1 MPAAQPRRSFPD
13 ILGQSAALGR
23 ALARLDAAIDND
35 LPVLL
40 AGETGTGKELFARA
54 LHDLGPRRSR
64 ELVAINCGAVP
75 DTLFEAELFGHARA
89 SFTGAERARAGLLA
103 RAEGGTLFL
112 DELGEL
118 PLARQA
124 ALLRALESRRY
135 RPVGSDD
142 ERPFDVRIVA
152 ATNRD
157 LAQAVAERAFRQDLL
172 FRVNAIEIH
181 LPPLRDRDGDV
192 PLLLAGYLGRTGA
205 PIEIAPRAL
214 AALDAYAWPGNVREL
229 AHLVQ
234 RLAALGVRRVEL
246 EHLPR
251 AVRASAPRASAP
263 RASAPRASAR
273 RTPAAAERPALP
285 ARPLMAGPVP
295 PPAAGRGSSGE
306 ARLALAEDDERE
318 PIRRALAETGGNIS
332 RAAERLGITRHGLK
346 KRMVRLGM
354 RAPSGSKRKGE

>member
-1 MPAAQPRRSFPD
+1 
-13 ILGQSAALGR
+13 
-23 ALARLDAAIDND
+23 
-35 LPVLL
+35 
-40 AGETGTGKELFARA
+40 
-54 LHDLGPRRSR
+54 
-64 ELVAINCGAVP
+64 AVP
-75 DTLFEAELFGHARA
+75 DTLFEAELCGHARA
-89 SFTGAERARAGLLA
+89 SFTGAERARPGLLA

-157 LAQAVAERAFRQDLL
+157 LAQAVAERTFRQDLL

-181 LPPLRDRDGDV
+181 LPPLRDREGDV

-205 PIEIAPRAL
+205 LIEIAPRAL
-214 AALDAYAWPGNVREL
+214 AALSAYAWPGNVREL

-251 AVRASAPRASAP
+251 EV
-263 RASAPRASAR
+263 RASAR
-273 RTPAAAERPALP
+273 RTPAAAERPASP

-306 ARLALAEDDERE
+306 ARHAPAEDDERE